1 MIKELEEKRKILG
14 NFKINLFYIGVV
26 LCILFS
32 IFLIVYVECISEA
45 IGTLLGLAV
54 LLPSMILLFL
64 YFMYLESLY
73 DMKRKLQIE
82 ETDITPEMVREC
94 LNKAFKETL
103 EESLEKLNRE
113 DQRLAILKEKA
124 YKTSNPFLIKKYIK
138 KKEELEW
145 FSFEIEIYLEYK
157 NRDVIHKLEALRDSE
172 IAVSYTHLTL
182 PTTSQV

>member
-103 EESLEKLNRE
+103 
-113 DQRLAILKEKA
+113 
-124 YKTSNPFLIKKYIK
+124 
-138 KKEELEW
+138 
-145 FSFEIEIYLEYK
+145 
-157 NRDVIHKLEALRDSE
+157 
-172 IAVSYTHLTL
+172 
-182 PTTSQV
+182 